1 MTSFYESRIDRA
13 IREAQ
18 ERGEFDDLPGT
29 GKPLKNSS
37 NGYQE
42 DWWIHELAQR
52 EDLSSALPPALRLRR
67 EVEDLSETVA
77 KKPSEQ
83 SVRAYVED
91 LNARIEKG
99 RRDQVGGPPFT
110 VAPVDV
116 EHLVQNWRELKG
128 LK

>member
-1 MTSFYESRIDRA
+1 MNYYESSIDRA

-18 ERGEFDDLPGT
+18 ERGEFDNLPGA

-37 NGYQE
+37 QGYIE

-52 EDLSSALPPALRLRR
+52 EDLSGALPPAMRLRR
-67 EVEDLSETVA
+67 EVEDLPEILA

-99 RRDQVGGPPFT
+99 RREQVEGPPVT
-110 VAPVDV
+110 VTPVDV
-116 EHLVQNWRELKG
+116 EHFVRNWRELKG